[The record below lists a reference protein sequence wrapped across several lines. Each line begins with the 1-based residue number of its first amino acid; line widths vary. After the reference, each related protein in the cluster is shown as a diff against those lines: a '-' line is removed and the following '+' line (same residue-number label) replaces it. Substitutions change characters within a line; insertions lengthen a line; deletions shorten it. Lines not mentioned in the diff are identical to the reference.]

1 MFENLE
7 HLLYL
12 IITGSCYRFALKFM
26 QCLKIL
32 VSAHSSD
39 QSLGNFVMHHVW

>member
-12 IITGSCYRFALKFM
+12 FLITGSCYGFALK
-26 QCLKIL
+26 LKIL